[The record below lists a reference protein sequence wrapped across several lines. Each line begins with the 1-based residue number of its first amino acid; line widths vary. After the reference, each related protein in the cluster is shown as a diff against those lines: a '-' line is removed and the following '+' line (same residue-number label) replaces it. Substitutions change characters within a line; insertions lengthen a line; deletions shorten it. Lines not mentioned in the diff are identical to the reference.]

1 MHKKAQCTRLMPL
14 NAAARMNLTVG
25 AAVCAVL
32 YGLPLPARAQQ
43 TGEPSRLE
51 EITVT
56 ASRRT
61 QTPEEVPYSLS
72 VIGGEKLTEL
82 GIVDTQSL
90 ALQVPGLSMFDFGAR
105 DAGAVAPIIRGLN
118 ATGEPRGF
126 RTFEQDPVGTYVG
139 NSPMSGYFQLD
150 DLKQVEVLRG
160 PQGTLYGAGALGGA
174 LRFIPNDP
182 QLNKFSAQLGAGAT
196 NTAHSSGTGYALNG
210 LMNLPLGDTFA
221 LRASAKYEYEPGFI
235 HVNGL
240 IQRDQPYLTGVPVLA
255 DPTDPVNSPAVFT
268 QKDDWNGQKTLTGRA
283 ALLWKPTSAF
293 SAEIAYL
300 YSHLK
305 GDGGPQANPD
315 VPAGPYAL
323 DPRVNFPAGG
333 PYRDFSPS
341 EQPYK
346 RSTGLLSLD
355 VSLDVGFATLSST
368 SSYYHTG
375 GATSGDDTYHFAS
388 RPAYLNYY
396 AGSPINPRYLEIQEF
411 DDDARTFSQEV
422 RLVSNAAPGRPIDY
436 TVGVYYEHSIRNGS
450 WDVVEP
456 GTYER
461 AIAQGC
467 TNYYY
472 LGAQFPNCLLNFGPN
487 RTSFFQADRQDFTDK
502 SVFGEVTWHVA
513 PQAQITFG
521 GRHFKQDFT
530 DAQSY
535 LDYPFQ
541 ILLPAVPHSAP
552 ASKNTWKVNPSYEYA
567 DKQYVYATWSQGFRR
582 GGANSVPLVGIYKES
597 ALLQQYKP
605 DSVNNYELGLK
616 GRMSNGLTYTVAV
629 FDVEWEN
636 PQISASL
643 PSGNLAVYNGDHA
656 RSRGF
661 EVETSGPLFID
672 GLSYNL
678 GIAVAHAELTRDFSL
693 PANDGTGQIVQDEVK
708 GFAGEQLPG
717 SPRFSSSA
725 SVSYVRELAPDYLLT
740 LSVNHTYR
748 SHAPMG
754 LANSDGSNTLGNS
767 SAFGLWNLATSI
779 AHGPWTMRLLANNLL
794 DKRAVLAPPT
804 RVGFLNNLTND
815 YQINR
820 PRVLGVTIVYD
831 FR

>member
-1 MHKKAQCTRLMPL
+1 MLP
-14 NAAARMNLTVG
+14 NAAARVDLTVG
-25 AAVCAVL
+25 AAVCALL
-32 YGLPLPARAQQ
+32 YGLPLPAAAQQ
-43 TGEPSRLE
+43 SREPSILE
-51 EITVT
+51 EVTVT
-56 ASRRT
+56 ATRRT
-61 QTPEEVPYSLS
+61 QTAEEVPYSLS
-72 VIGGEKLTEL
+72 VINGKQLAEL
-82 GIVDTQSL
+82 GVVDTQSL

-174 LRFIPNDP
+174 LRFIPNEP
-182 QLNKFSAQLGAGAT
+182 ELNEFSAQLGAGT
-196 NTAHSSGTGYALNG
+196 TTTAHSSGTGYVVNG
-210 LMNLPLGDTFA
+210 LMNLPVGETLA

-235 HVNGL
+235 KVYGL
-240 IQRDQPYLTGVPVLA
+240 IQRNSPYLTGVPTLA

-283 ALLWKPTSAF
+283 ALLWKPTSTF
-293 SAEIAYL
+293 SAQVAYL

-315 VPAGPYAL
+315 VPAGPYPL

-333 PYRDFSPS
+333 PYADFSPS
-341 EQPYK
+341 TQPYK

-355 VSLDVGFATLSST
+355 LSLDVGFATLSST

-396 AGSPINPRYLEIQEF
+396 AGAPINPRYLELQEF

-422 RLVSNAAPGRPIDY
+422 RLISNTEPGRVIDY
-436 TVGVYYEHSIRNGS
+436 TAGVYFEHSIRNGS

-461 AIAQGC
+461 AVAQGC
-467 TNYYY
+467 TGYYY

-487 RTSFFQADRQDFTDK
+487 RTSFFQADHQDFIDK
-502 SVFGEVTWHVA
+502 SIFGELTWHFTSKG
-513 PQAQITFG
+513 QITFG

-535 LDYPFQ
+535 LDYPFL
-541 ILLPAVPHSAP
+541 ILLPATPHSSP

-582 GGANSVPLVGIYKES
+582 GGANSVPLVGVYAES
-597 ALLQQYKP
+597 PALQQYKP
-605 DSVNNYELGLK
+605 DSVNNYEVGMK
-616 GRMSNGLTYTVAV
+616 GRFSNGLTYTVAV
-629 FDVEWEN
+629 FDIEWTN

-661 EVETSGPLFID
+661 EVETSGPLFVN

-693 PANDGTGQIVQDEVK
+693 AANNGAGQIVDGAVR
-708 GFAGEQLPG
+708 GFAGQQLPG
-717 SPRFSSSA
+717 SPRFSSSE
-725 SVSYVRELAPDYLLT
+725 SVNYARELVPDYSFTLT
-740 LSVNHTYR
+740 VNHTYR
-748 SHAPMG
+748 SHSPMG
-754 LANSDGSNTLGNS
+754 LAAADGSNTLGVA
-767 SAFGLWNLATSI
+767 SAFGLWNLAASL
-779 AHGPWTMRLLANNLL
+779 AHGPWTLRLTGNNLL
-794 DKRAVLAPPT
+794 DKRAILAPPT

-820 PRVLGVTIVYD
+820 PRVLGATILYD
-831 FR
+831 WR